1 MKAKAVLLS
10 CLMSAVV
17 LLVGYQYS
25 QAKPESETPGP
36 KIGVVSIRQIFQ
48 DCKRNVKYR
57 QEATVEQ
64 DEIVAELEKLT
75 KEIEA
80 EEAGLK
86 ALKAG
91 SSDHLELMKVILE
104 KQASLKARQ
113 EFHKQQLALK
123 DQRWTERLYMDILRK
138 AGEVAKQ
145 RGLDIVFENDEPEL
159 PALSG
164 QELMMAIRTH
174 KVLYSG
180 GCLDIT
186 EEVMNRVDEEK

>member
-10 CLMSAVV
+10 CVMGAVV
-17 LLVGYQYS
+17 LLVGYQHS
-25 QAKPESETPGP
+25 QARSESEAPEL

-57 QEATVEQ
+57 QEATAEQ
-64 DEIVAELEKLT
+64 EKIVAELEKLR

-86 ALKAG
+86 TLKAG
-91 SSDHLELMKVILE
+91 SSEHLELMKGILE
-104 KQASLKARQ
+104 KQAGLQARQ
-113 EFHKQQLALK
+113 EFHKSQLALK
-123 DQRWTERLYMDILRK
+123 DQRWTEQLYTDILRE

-145 RGLDIVFENDEPEL
+145 RGLDVVFENDEPEL

-174 KVLYSG
+174 KVRYSG
-180 GCLDIT
+180 FCLDIT

>member
-1 MKAKAVLLS
+1 MS
-10 CLMSAVV
+10 GLMGAVV
-17 LLVGYQYS
+17 LFMGYQYS
-25 QAKPESETPGP
+25 RAAPENQRPET

-64 DEIVAELEKLT
+64 EKIVAELEKLT
-75 KEIEA
+75 REIEA

-104 KQASLKARQ
+104 KRASLQARQ

-123 DQRWTERLYMDILRK
+123 DQRWTERLYMDILRE

-145 RGLDIVFENDEPEL
+145 RGLDVVFENDEPEL

>member
-10 CLMSAVV
+10 CVMSAVV
-17 LLVGYQYS
+17 LLVGYQHS
-25 QAKPESETPGP
+25 QARSESEAPKP

-57 QEATVEQ
+57 QEATTEQ
-64 DEIVAELEKLT
+64 DKIVAELEKLT

-91 SSDHLELMKVILE
+91 SGDHLELMKGILE
-104 KQASLKARQ
+104 KQASLQARQ

-123 DQRWTERLYMDILRK
+123 DQRWTERLYMDILRE